1 MKKLSLLF
9 SLAIILFSGCKK
21 ENPTASTV
29 KKVSIPEVVSF
40 MDDQY
45 LGAVGGVF
53 DASIE
58 RIDGLVGYAVDTV
71 YGFDVNG
78 VTVDTLFFTD
88 PTYSGDTTVPGVVT
102 LNLVATNKGGYTG
115 TAVSTFL
122 VLDPPSDPYP
132 DDISGNYIRN
142 GVVVTVIEKVVDGV
156 YLMYNPIF
164 STNLAWLDTYCIVYH
179 SESNGLDMV
188 DQDPGF
194 PGFGTFT
201 FANEDYD
208 AQTKT
213 ICADMNRIEDGLAL
227 SRCVTHE

>member
-29 KKVSIPEVVSF
+29 KKVSIPEIVSF

>member
-9 SLAIILFSGCKK
+9 GLAIVLFAGCKK
-21 ENPTASTV
+21 EDPTASVV
-29 KKVSIPEVVSF
+29 KRVSIPEVVSF

-58 RIDGLVGYAVDTV
+58 RIDGIVGYAVDTI
-71 YGFDVNG
+71 YGFDVDG
-78 VTVDTLFFTD
+78 VTVDTIFFAD
-88 PTYSGDTTVPGVVT
+88 PAYGGDTTVPGVVS
-102 LNLVATNKGGYTG
+102 LSLIATNKGGYTG

-132 DDISGNYIRN
+132 DDISGNYVRGGI
-142 GVVVTVIEKVVDGV
+142 VVSVVEKVVDGV
-156 YLMYNPIF
+156 YLMYGPIF

-179 SESNGLDMV
+179 SESEGLDMV

-194 PGFGTFT
+194 PGFGTFQFT
-201 FANEDYD
+201 NESFDPQD
-208 AQTKT
+208 FT
-213 ICADMNRIEDGLAL
+213 ICADMFRIEDGLAL
-227 SRCVTHE
+227 SRCATRE